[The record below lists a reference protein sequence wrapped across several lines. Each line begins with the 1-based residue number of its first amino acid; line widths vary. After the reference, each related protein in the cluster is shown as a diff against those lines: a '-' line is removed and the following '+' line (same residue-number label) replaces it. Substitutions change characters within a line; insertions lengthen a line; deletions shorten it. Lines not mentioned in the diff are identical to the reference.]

1 MLVHVHATEIATDV
15 FADFKQLLSEVG
27 MRKVML
33 LIRDA
38 PLQPIPGNVK
48 HVQSLKVFLPQD
60 LRTERMDDV
69 WRVSV
74 AAESPTSQVSLLKT
88 RFG

>member
-1 MLVHVHATEIATDV
+1 MVHVHATEIATDV

-38 PLQPIPGNVK
+38 HCNQFQAMLNM
-48 HVQSLKVFLPQD
+48 SKV
-60 LRTERMDDV
+60 
-69 WRVSV
+69 
-74 AAESPTSQVSLLKT
+74 
-88 RFG
+88 

>member
-1 MLVHVHATEIATDV
+1 MCLQWCDVVLVHVHATEIAMDV

-38 PLQPIPGNVK
+38 HCNQFQAMLNM
-48 HVQSLKVFLPQD
+48 SKV
-60 LRTERMDDV
+60 
-69 WRVSV
+69 
-74 AAESPTSQVSLLKT
+74 
-88 RFG
+88 